1 MQKELLEL
9 ELKYGPLEIDL
20 PRDEE
25 STPATPLEKERQAS
39 VETKRENEPK
49 QTASAVQ
56 AEELSPV
63 AP

>member
-25 STPATPLEKERQAS
+25 STKERQAS